1 MDSGSAMELA
11 GYRLGQA
18 DDCLKAAENNLDV
31 ELYKDALNRSYYC
44 IFHSIRA
51 VLALVFFDSKKHSG
65 IISEF
70 HKKFIKTGI
79 FDKRFSV
86 VIRQSFQI
94 RNRSDYEDF
103 YVVAKED
110 VVQQIDNAKD
120 FMQAAREYINR
131 FVEETMEESKCR

>member
-1 MDSGSAMELA
+1 MDSIVAVELSR
-11 GYRLGQA
+11 YRLGQA
-18 DDCLKAAENNLDV
+18 NDCLRAAESNMES

-51 VLALVFFDSKKHSG
+51 VLALGIYDSKKHSG

-70 HKKFIKTGI
+70 HKSFIKTGK
-79 FDKRFSV
+79 FDKRYSV

-103 YVVAKED
+103 YIVAKED
-110 VVQQIDNAKD
+110 VIQQINNAKD
-120 FMQAAREYINR
+120 FMQAVTEYIN
-131 FVEETMEESKCR
+131 EHDLLQ

>member
-1 MDSGSAMELA
+1 MDNGSVMELA
-11 GYRLGQA
+11 RYRLEQA
-18 DDCLKAAENNLDV
+18 NDCLRAAENNMESD
-31 ELYKDALNRSYYC
+31 LYKDALNRSYYC

-51 VLALVFFDSKKHSG
+51 VLALGAFDSKKHSG

-70 HKKFIKTGI
+70 HKNFIKTEI

-103 YVVAKED
+103 YIVTKED
-110 VVQQIDNAKD
+110 VVEQIKNAND
-120 FMQAAREYINR
+120 FMQATTEYIDKYA
-131 FVEETMEESKCR
+131 EETGE

>member
-1 MDSGSAMELA
+1 MDNGSAMELSK
-11 GYRLGQA
+11 YRLGQA
-18 DDCLKAAENNLDV
+18 KDCLQAAKNNLES

-51 VLALVFFDSKKHSG
+51 VLALGLYDSKKHSG

-70 HKKFIKTGI
+70 HKNFIKTGK
-79 FDKRFSV
+79 FDKRYSV

-103 YVVAKED
+103 YVVVKED
-110 VVQQIDNAKD
+110 VIQQISNAKD
-120 FMQAAREYINR
+120 FPNAVTEYI
-131 FVEETMEESKCR
+131 TKQL

>member
-18 DDCLKAAENNLDV
+18 KDCLKAAENNMQAG
-31 ELYKDALNRSYYC
+31 LYKDALNRSYYC

-51 VLALVFFDSKKHSG
+51 VLALESFDSTKHSG

-70 HKKFIKTGI
+70 HKSFIKTGK
-79 FDKRFSV
+79 FDKRFSAT
-86 VIRQSFQI
+86 IRQSFQV

-103 YVVAKED
+103 YIVSKDEVI
-110 VVQQIDNAKD
+110 QQISNATD
-120 FMQAAREYINR
+120 FMQAVTEYL
-131 FVEETMEESKCR
+131 TPPPPQ

>member
-1 MDSGSAMELA
+1 MDSSSAMELA
-11 GYRLGQA
+11 RYRLGQA
-18 DDCLKAAENNLDV
+18 RDCLKAAENNLES

-51 VLALVFFDSKKHSG
+51 VLALGFFDSKKHSG

-70 HKKFIKTGI
+70 HKNFIKTGK

-110 VVQQIDNAKD
+110 VVQQINNAKD
-120 FMQAAREYINR
+120 FMQAAREYIDK
-131 FVEETMEESKCR
+131 FVEEIRE

>member
-11 GYRLGQA
+11 RYRLGQA
-18 DDCLKAAENNLDV
+18 NDCMKAAENNL
-31 ELYKDALNRSYYC
+31 ESKLYKDALNRSYYC
-44 IFHSIRA
+44 VFHSIRA
-51 VLALVFFDSKKHSG
+51 VLALSSFDSKKHTG

-70 HKKFIKTGI
+70 HKGFIKTGK

-103 YVVAKED
+103 YVVAKDD

-120 FMQAAREYINR
+120 FMQAAKEFIDKSA
-131 FVEETMEESKCR
+131 EKADK

>member
-1 MDSGSAMELA
+1 MDNGSAMELSK
-11 GYRLGQA
+11 YRLGQA
-18 DDCLKAAENNLDV
+18 KDCLQAAKNNLES

-51 VLALVFFDSKKHSG
+51 VLALWLYDSKKHSG

-70 HKKFIKTGI
+70 HKNFIKTGK
-79 FDKRFSV
+79 FDKRYSV

-103 YVVAKED
+103 YVVVKED
-110 VVQQIDNAKD
+110 VIQQISNAKD
-120 FMQAAREYINR
+120 FLNAVTEYI
-131 FVEETMEESKCR
+131 TKQL

>member
-1 MDSGSAMELA
+1 MDNNSAMELSK
-11 GYRLGQA
+11 YRLGQA
-18 DDCLKAAENNLDV
+18 MDCLEAAKNNLES

-51 VLALVFFDSKKHSG
+51 VLALGSYDSKKHSG

-70 HKKFIKTGI
+70 HKSFIKTGK
-79 FDKRFSV
+79 FDKRYSA

-103 YVVAKED
+103 YIVAKED
-110 VVQQIDNAKD
+110 VVQQINNAKD
-120 FMQAAREYINR
+120 FHTAVTDYINTL
-131 FVEETMEESKCR
+131 EEKANECT

>member
-1 MDSGSAMELA
+1 MDNCAAIELA
-11 GYRLGQA
+11 RYRLGQA
-18 DDCLKAAENNLDV
+18 NDCLKAAEINLESD
-31 ELYKDALNRSYYC
+31 LYKDALNRSYYC

-51 VLALVFFDSKKHSG
+51 VLALGFFDSKKHSG
-65 IISEF
+65 VISEF
-70 HKKFIKTGI
+70 HKIFIKTGK

-110 VVQQIDNAKD
+110 VVQQINSAKD
-120 FMQAAREYINR
+120 FMKAAKEYIDKY
-131 FVEETMEESKCR
+131 VDEISQ

>member
-1 MDSGSAMELA
+1 MELA
-11 GYRLGQA
+11 RYRLGQA
-18 DDCLKAAENNLDV
+18 NDCLKAAKNNLES

-51 VLALVFFDSKKHSG
+51 VLALGHFDSKKHSG
-65 IISEF
+65 VISEF
-70 HKKFIKTGI
+70 HKNYVKTGK

-103 YVVAKED
+103 YIVVKED
-110 VVQQIDNAKD
+110 VVQQIANATD
-120 FMQAAREYINR
+120 FMEATSEYIDK
-131 FVEETMEESKCR
+131 FAEETGT